1 MCNRWLT
8 TLLFSIGFALALT
21 SCVNTK
27 KATYFND
34 IADTAMIAATNIP
47 EPVINPNDLLSISVS
62 SLDPQSTLLFNTP
75 NLPVAPGGAATSNNT
90 LQQAVGYLVNKDGMI
105 KFPILG
111 EIKAQ
116 GLTKKELETNITQQL
131 LNKKLLFDPIV
142 NVRFLNYRV
151 TVLGEVAR
159 PGVITVPSE
168 QISILEALGQAG
180 DLTING
186 KRENV
191 AVIRQHNDGTRT
203 VNRVNLNSSNML
215 RSPYFFL
222 QSNDVVY
229 VEPDKAKTAAASR
242 GQQLLPSILSGVS
255 IIVVVI
261 TALIRN

>member
-47 EPVINPNDLLSISVS
+47 EPIINANDLLSISVS
-62 SLDPQSTLLFNTP
+62 SLDPQSTAIFNTP
-75 NLPVAPGGAATSNNT
+75 NLPVSPNAGGANNT
-90 LQQAVGYLVNKDGMI
+90 LQQAVGYLVNRDGQI

-111 EIKAQ
+111 TIQAA
-116 GLTKKELETNITQQL
+116 GLTKKALEQTITQQL
-131 LNKKLLFDPIV
+131 TDKKLLFDPIV

-159 PGVITVPSE
+159 PGVINVPSE
-168 QISILEALGQAG
+168 QISILEAIGQAG
-180 DLTING
+180 DLTIYG
-186 KRENV
+186 RRENV
-191 AVIRQHNDGTRT
+191 ALIRQEEDGSRS
-203 VNRVNLNSSNML
+203 VHRLDLNSSQVL

-222 QSNDVVY
+222 KSNDVVY
-229 VEPDKAKTAAASR
+229 VEPGKARAATASR

-255 IIVVVI
+255 ILVVI
-261 TALIRN
+261 ITSIIK

>member
-1 MCNRWLT
+1 MYNRWLT
-8 TLLFSIGFALALT
+8 TFLFSIGFTLVMT
-21 SCVNTK
+21 SCVNTR

-151 TVLGEVAR
+151 TVLGEVAH

-186 KRENV
+186 KRDNV
-191 AVIRQHNDGTRT
+191 AIIRQHNDGTRT
-203 VNRVNLNSSNML
+203 VNRLNLNSSNVL

-229 VEPDKAKTAAASR
+229 VEPDKAKTAGASR
-242 GQQLLPSILSGVS
+242 SQQLLPSILSGVS
-255 IIVVVI
+255 ILVVVI

>member
-8 TLLFSIGFALALT
+8 TLVFSIGFVLALT

-62 SLDPQSTLLFNTP
+62 SLDPQSTAIFNTP
-75 NLPVAPGGAATSNNT
+75 NLPVSPNAGGANNT
-90 LQQAVGYLVNKDGMI
+90 LQQAVGYLVNREGI
-105 KFPILG
+105 VKFPILG
-111 EIKAQ
+111 NIKAA
-116 GLTKKELETNITQQL
+116 GLTKKELENTITSQL
-131 LNKKLLFDPIV
+131 TDKKLLFDPIV

-159 PGVITVPSE
+159 PGVINVPSE
-168 QISILEALGQAG
+168 QISILEAIGQAG
-180 DLTING
+180 DLTIYG

-191 AVIRQHNDGTRT
+191 ALIRQEENGNRT
-203 VNRVNLNSSNML
+203 VHRLDLNSSKVL
-215 RSPYFFL
+215 SSPYFFL
-222 QSNDVVY
+222 KSNDVVY
-229 VEPDKAKTAAASR
+229 VEPGKARAATASR

-255 IIVVVI
+255 ILVVI
-261 TALIRN
+261 ITSIIK

>member
-8 TLLFSIGFALALT
+8 TLLFSIGFVLALT

-62 SLDPQSTLLFNTP
+62 SLDPQSTLMFNAPNTP
-75 NLPVAPGGAATSNNT
+75 VATATGGNSA

-116 GLTKKELETNITQQL
+116 GLTKKELENNITQQL

-186 KRENV
+186 KRDNV
-191 AVIRQHNDGTRT
+191 AVIRQQNDGTRT
-203 VNRVNLNSSNML
+203 VSRLNLNSSNVL

-255 IIVVVI
+255 ILVVVI
-261 TALIRN
+261 TALIRK

>member
-1 MCNRWLT
+1 
-8 TLLFSIGFALALT
+8 
-21 SCVNTK
+21 VNTR

-151 TVLGEVAR
+151 TVLGEVAH

-186 KRENV
+186 KRDNV
-191 AVIRQHNDGTRT
+191 AIIRQHNDGTRT
-203 VNRVNLNSSNML
+203 VNRLNLNSSNVL

-229 VEPDKAKTAAASR
+229 VEPDKAKTAGASR
-242 GQQLLPSILSGVS
+242 SQQLLPSILSGVS
-255 IIVVVI
+255 ILVVVI

>member
-1 MCNRWLT
+1 MYNRWLT
-8 TLLFSIGFALALT
+8 TILFSIGFTLAMT
-21 SCVNTK
+21 SCVNTR

-62 SLDPQSTLLFNTP
+62 SLDPQSTILFNLPNTP
-75 NLPVAPGGAATSNNT
+75 VSPNNSGASGA
-90 LQQAVGYLVNKDGMI
+90 LQQAVGYLVNKDGMV

-186 KRENV
+186 KRDNV
-191 AVIRQHNDGTRT
+191 AVIRQQHDGTRT
-203 VNRVNLNSSNML
+203 VNRLNLNSSNVL

-242 GQQLLPSILSGVS
+242 SQQLLPSILSGVS
-255 IIVVVI
+255 ILVVVI

>member
-8 TLLFSIGFALALT
+8 TLLFSIGFVLALT

-62 SLDPQSTLLFNTP
+62 SLDPQSTLMFNAPNTP
-75 NLPVAPGGAATSNNT
+75 VATATGGNSA

-116 GLTKKELETNITQQL
+116 GLTKKELENNITQQL

-186 KRENV
+186 KRDNV
-191 AVIRQHNDGTRT
+191 AVIRQQNDGTRT
-203 VNRVNLNSSNML
+203 VNRLNLNSSNVL

-242 GQQLLPSILSGVS
+242 SQQLLPSILSGVS
-255 IIVVVI
+255 ILVVVI

>member
-8 TLLFSIGFALALT
+8 TLVFSIGFVLALS

-34 IADTAMIAATNIP
+34 IVDTAMIAATNIP

-62 SLDPQSTLLFNTP
+62 SLDPQSTLMFNAPNTP
-75 NLPVAPGGAATSNNT
+75 VATAAGGNSA
-90 LQQAVGYLVNKDGMI
+90 LQQAVGYLVNRDGMI

-116 GLTKKELETNITQQL
+116 GLTKKELETNITRQL
-131 LNKKLLFDPIV
+131 LDKKLLFDPIV

-151 TVLGEVAR
+151 TVLGEVAH

-191 AVIRQHNDGTRT
+191 AIIRQHNDGTRT
-203 VNRVNLNSSNML
+203 VNRLNLNSSNVL

-222 QSNDVVY
+222 LSNDVVY
-229 VEPDKAKTAAASR
+229 VEPDKAKTAGASR
-242 GQQLLPSILSGVS
+242 SQQLLPSILSGVS
-255 IIVVVI
+255 ILVVVI

>member
-8 TLLFSIGFALALT
+8 TLLFSIGFVLALT

-47 EPVINPNDLLSISVS
+47 EPIINPNDLLSISVS
-62 SLDPQSTLLFNTP
+62 SLDPQSTLMFNAPNTP
-75 NLPVAPGGAATSNNT
+75 VATAAGGNSA
-90 LQQAVGYLVNKDGMI
+90 LQQAVGYLVNRDGMI

-116 GLTKKELETNITQQL
+116 GLTKKELETNITRQL
-131 LNKKLLFDPIV
+131 LDKKLLFDPIV

-151 TVLGEVAR
+151 TVLGEVAH
-159 PGVITVPSE
+159 PGVINVPSE

-191 AVIRQHNDGTRT
+191 AIIRQHNDGTRT
-203 VNRVNLNSSNML
+203 VNRLNLNSSNVL

-255 IIVVVI
+255 ILVVVI
-261 TALIRN
+261 TELIRK

>member
-1 MCNRWLT
+1 
-8 TLLFSIGFALALT
+8 
-21 SCVNTK
+21 VNTK

-62 SLDPQSTLLFNTP
+62 SLDPQSTLMFNAPNTP
-75 NLPVAPGGAATSNNT
+75 VATAAGGNSA
-90 LQQAVGYLVNKDGMI
+90 LQQAVGYLVNRDGMI

-116 GLTKKELETNITQQL
+116 GLTKKELETNITRQL
-131 LNKKLLFDPIV
+131 LDKKLLFDPIV

-151 TVLGEVAR
+151 TVLGEVAH

-191 AVIRQHNDGTRT
+191 AIIRQHNDGTRT
-203 VNRVNLNSSNML
+203 VNRLNLNSSNVL

-229 VEPDKAKTAAASR
+229 VEPDKAKTAGASR
-242 GQQLLPSILSGVS
+242 SQQLLPSILSGVS
-255 IIVVVI
+255 ILVVVI

>member
-1 MCNRWLT
+1 M
-8 TLLFSIGFALALT
+8 T
-21 SCVNTK
+21 SCVNTR

-151 TVLGEVAR
+151 TVLGEVAH

-186 KRENV
+186 KRDNV
-191 AVIRQHNDGTRT
+191 AIIRQHNDGTRT
-203 VNRVNLNSSNML
+203 VNRLNLNSSNVL

-229 VEPDKAKTAAASR
+229 VEPDKAKTAGASR
-242 GQQLLPSILSGVS
+242 SQQLLPSILSGVS
-255 IIVVVI
+255 ILVVVI

>member
-8 TLLFSIGFALALT
+8 TLLFSIGFALAMT

-62 SLDPQSTLLFNTP
+62 SLDPQSTAIFNTP
-75 NLPVAPGGAATSNNT
+75 NLPVSPYTGGTNNNT
-90 LQQAVGYLVNKDGMI
+90 LQQAVGYLVNREGLV

-111 EIKAQ
+111 NIKAA

-131 LNKKLLFDPIV
+131 TDKKLLFDPIV

-159 PGVITVPSE
+159 PGVINVPSE
-168 QISILEALGQAG
+168 QISILEAIGQAG
-180 DLTING
+180 DLTIYG

-191 AVIRQHNDGTRT
+191 ALIRQEENGNRT
-203 VNRVNLNSSNML
+203 VHRLDLNSSKVL
-215 RSPYFFL
+215 SSPYFFL
-222 QSNDVVY
+222 KSNDVVY
-229 VEPDKAKTAAASR
+229 VEPEKAKIATATR

>member
-47 EPVINPNDLLSISVS
+47 EPVIHANDLLSISVS
-62 SLDPQSTLLFNTP
+62 SLDPQSTILFNLPNTP
-75 NLPVAPGGAATSNNT
+75 VSPTNAGASGA
-90 LQQAVGYLVNKDGMI
+90 LQQAVGYLVNKDGMV

-111 EIKAQ
+111 AIKAER
-116 GLTKKELETNITQQL
+116 LTKKELETTITQQL
-131 LNKKLLFDPIV
+131 LDKKLLFDPIV

-159 PGVITVPSE
+159 PGVINVPSE

-186 KRENV
+186 KRDNV
-191 AVIRQHNDGTRT
+191 AVIRQQNDGSRT
-203 VNRVNLNSSNML
+203 VSRLNLNSSNVL

-242 GQQLLPSILSGVS
+242 SQQLLPSILSGVS
-255 IIVVVI
+255 ILVVVI
-261 TALIRN
+261 TALIRK

>member
-1 MCNRWLT
+1 MYNRLT
-8 TLLFSIGFALALT
+8 TFLLFIGFAIAFT

-47 EPVINPNDLLSISVS
+47 EPIINPNDLLSISVS
-62 SLDPQSTLLFNTP
+62 SLEPQSTLMFNAPNTP
-75 NLPVAPGGAATSNNT
+75 VATASGGNSA
-90 LQQAVGYLVNKDGMI
+90 LQQAVGYLVNRDGMI

-168 QISILEALGQAG
+168 QISVLEALGQAG

-203 VNRVNLNSSNML
+203 VNRLNLNSSNVL

>member
-1 MCNRWLT
+1 MYNRWLT
-8 TLLFSIGFALALT
+8 TILFSIGFTLAMT

-34 IADTAMIAATNIP
+34 IADTAMVAATNIP

-62 SLDPQSTLLFNTP
+62 SLDPQSTLMFNAPNTP
-75 NLPVAPGGAATSNNT
+75 VSSASGGNSA

-116 GLTKKELETNITQQL
+116 GLTKKELENNVTQQL

-142 NVRFLNYRV
+142 NVRFLNFRV

-159 PGVITVPSE
+159 PGVINVPSE

-186 KRENV
+186 KRDNV
-191 AVIRQHNDGTRT
+191 AVIRQQHDGSRT
-203 VNRVNLNSSNML
+203 VNRLNLNSSNVL

-242 GQQLLPSILSGVS
+242 SQQLLPSILSGVS
-255 IIVVVI
+255 ILVVVI
-261 TALIRN
+261 TALIRK